1 MSYPGYYGP
10 REYYRGRRRR
20 RSPFDD
26 MNLASLGKLYTDVPV
41 TAVQTAME
49 GLNTEYRRV
58 ADYKDNL
65 EEALAS
71 AQVMEGDSIEKQN
84 LIKGLQ
90 DQINT
95 FVEDTGGAFERGDQF
110 VRGLA
115 KDVSKN
121 PWLYQAIDN
130 KKKFDEDQKVLDEMR
145 VQGLAP
151 IYYSDPNFTTM
162 GADGTPQTY
171 QSYIGS
177 TVDRRPALESFFKN
191 LKANKGYKI
200 NQFFDV
206 LTSQDVSQPRID
218 AIVNSV
224 FDDLT
229 RTKEYQQSLENA
241 QAQAQ
246 FSGQPFD
253 KTAFDDVWK
262 SQLQNV
268 GNEFVYNQEGINLNT
283 SYRNALMEA
292 NQQGMTLPTD
302 FGTQQIEG
310 DMRGAFEGQGESNLE
325 FGFADRIEYYSSADA
340 LNNNIKQEEPRLI
353 QLPGKVI
360 DLTDAKGNLFTGGRF
375 EDKPADQS
383 YLARRT
389 GRAQLVPVVAD
400 MSAGA
405 FGLKANDIAEALK
418 AEGLEWNAKTQE
430 DYANQLPYSGQA
442 GGFAGGT
449 NKLERSLE
457 GFIPKSI
464 NVNGQE
470 VLYLQMEDSGA
481 LIIEQKPKVQYEAFQ
496 RDGKNVNS
504 IGFVLSDPT
513 PIESVIFNVGS
524 PGGGLMPGYRVVGG
538 VTDFF
543 STKERLNQYKKI
555 LLPGASIPEVKE
567 SLDEVNSIL
576 GSVNA
581 GNQLTPRQQQQLDI
595 IREGILPEVIKAT
608 SGALFTRPTELTKL
622 NEMP

>member
-1 MSYPGYYGP
+1 MSYYPGYYGP

-49 GLNTEYRRV
+49 GLNKEYLRV
-58 ADYKDNL
+58 ADQKDAL
-65 EEALAS
+65 SEALAA
-71 AQVMEGDSIEKQN
+71 AQVMEGDNPEKQN

-95 FVEDTGGAFERGDQF
+95 FVEDTGGAFEKGDKF

-115 KDVSKN
+115 KDVSQN
-121 PWLYQAIDN
+121 PWLYQAIEN
-130 KKKFDEDQKVLDEMR
+130 KKLFDEDQKMLDEMR

-151 IYYSDPNFTTM
+151 IYLSDPNFTTM

-177 TVDRRPALESFFKN
+177 TVDRRPALESFFEN
-191 LKANKGYKI
+191 LKANKGYKV

-206 LTSQDVSQPRID
+206 LTSQGVSQPRID

-292 NQQGMTLPTD
+292 NQNTTTLPTD

-310 DMRGAFEGQGESNLE
+310 DMRGGKESDP
-325 FGFADRIEYYSSADA
+325 GFLGMGGSDDFQYYSGADA
-340 LNNNIKQEEPRLI
+340 LNSNYRQDDPRLT

-360 DLTDAKGNLFTGGRF
+360 DLTDASGNLVSRSKFT
-375 EDKPADQS
+375 DAPPNTS
-383 YLARRT
+383 YNARRT

-400 MSAGA
+400 MSSGA
-405 FGLKANDIAEALK
+405 FGLRANDISDALK
-418 AEGLEWNAKTQE
+418 AEGLEWNAETQ
-430 DYANQLPYSGQA
+430 ANFANELPFSGKV
-442 GGFAGGT
+442 GGFVGGS
-449 NKLERSLE
+449 NKLERNLE
-457 GFIPKSI
+457 EFIPKSI

-470 VLYLQMEDSGA
+470 VTYLQMTDGRA
-481 LIIEQKPKVQYEAFQ
+481 LIVEEKPKVQYEVFDEKGEVSQ
-496 RDGKNVNS
+496 
-504 IGFVLSDPT
+504 GFILADPT
-513 PIESVIFNVGS
+513 PVESVVFNVGT

-538 VTDFF
+538 VTDFY
-543 STKERLNQYKKI
+543 STKQRLNQYKKI
-555 LLPGASIPEVKE
+555 LKPGAASPVVKE
-567 SLDEVNSIL
+567 ALDEVNAIL
-576 GSVNA
+576 ASVNA
-581 GNQLTPRQQQQLDI
+581 GKQLTPRQQRQLDI
-595 IREGILPEVIKAT
+595 MREGILPEVIKAT

-622 NEMP
+622 NEIP

>member
-1 MSYPGYYGP
+1 
-10 REYYRGRRRR
+10 
-20 RSPFDD
+20 
-26 MNLASLGKLYTDVPV
+26 
-41 TAVQTAME
+41 
-49 GLNTEYRRV
+49 
-58 ADYKDNL
+58 
-65 EEALAS
+65 
-71 AQVMEGDSIEKQN
+71 
-84 LIKGLQ
+84 
-90 DQINT
+90 
-95 FVEDTGGAFERGDQF
+95 
-110 VRGLA
+110 
-115 KDVSKN
+115 
-121 PWLYQAIDN
+121 
-130 KKKFDEDQKVLDEMR
+130 MR

>member
-1 MSYPGYYGP
+1 MSYYPGYYGP

-49 GLNTEYRRV
+49 GLNKEYLRV
-58 ADYKDNL
+58 ADQKDAL
-65 EEALAS
+65 SEALAA
-71 AQVMEGDSIEKQN
+71 AQVMEGDNPEKQN

-95 FVEDTGGAFERGDQF
+95 FVEDTGGAFEKGDKF

-115 KDVSKN
+115 KDVSQN
-121 PWLYQAIDN
+121 PWLYQAIEN
-130 KKKFDEDQKVLDEMR
+130 KKLFDEDQKMLDEMR

-151 IYYSDPNFTTM
+151 IYLSDPNFTTM

-177 TVDRRPALESFFKN
+177 TVDRRPALESFFEN
-191 LKANKGYKI
+191 LKANKGYKV

-206 LTSQDVSQPRID
+206 LTSQGVSQPRID

-292 NQQGMTLPTD
+292 NQNTTTLPTD

-310 DMRGAFEGQGESNLE
+310 DMRGGKESDP
-325 FGFADRIEYYSSADA
+325 GFLGMGGSDDFQYYSGADA
-340 LNNNIKQEEPRLI
+340 LNSNYRQDDPRLT

-360 DLTDAKGNLFTGGRF
+360 DLTDASGNLVSRSKFT
-375 EDKPADQS
+375 DAPPNTS
-383 YLARRT
+383 YNARRT

-400 MSAGA
+400 MSSGA
-405 FGLKANDIAEALK
+405 FGLRANDISDALK
-418 AEGLEWNAKTQE
+418 AEGLEWNAETQ
-430 DYANQLPYSGQA
+430 ANFANELPFSGKV
-442 GGFAGGT
+442 GGFVGGS
-449 NKLERSLE
+449 NKLERNLE
-457 GFIPKSI
+457 EFIPKSI

-470 VLYLQMEDSGA
+470 VTYLQMTDGRA
-481 LIIEQKPKVQYEAFQ
+481 LIVEEKPKVQYEVFDEKGEVSQ
-496 RDGKNVNS
+496 
-504 IGFVLSDPT
+504 GFILADPT
-513 PIESVIFNVGS
+513 PVESVVFNVGT

-538 VTDFF
+538 MG
-543 STKERLNQYKKI
+543 RHCL
-555 LLPGASIPEVKE
+555 LLPPK
-567 SLDEVNSIL
+567 
-576 GSVNA
+576 
-581 GNQLTPRQQQQLDI
+581 
-595 IREGILPEVIKAT
+595 
-608 SGALFTRPTELTKL
+608 RPTKIFKSIVPFELNPKPQFLHL
-622 NEMP
+622 NIKCPRPVALLKPLVLKTTG

>member
-1 MSYPGYYGP
+1 MSYYPGYYGP

-49 GLNTEYRRV
+49 GLNKEYRRV
-58 ADYKDNL
+58 ADYKDSL
-65 EEALAS
+65 QEALAA

-90 DQINT
+90 DQIDT
-95 FVEDTGGAFERGDQF
+95 FVQDTGGAFEKGDQF

-130 KKKFDEDQKVLDEMR
+130 KKKFDADQKILDEMR
-145 VQGLAP
+145 VKGLAP
-151 IYYSDPNFTTM
+151 IYLSDPNFTTM
-162 GADGTPQTY
+162 GPDGTPQTY

-177 TVDRRPALESFFKN
+177 TVDRRPALESFFEN
-191 LKANKGYKI
+191 LKANKGYKV

-206 LTSQDVSQPRID
+206 LTSQGVSQPRID

-253 KTAFDDVWK
+253 KTAFDNVWK

-283 SYRNALMEA
+283 SYRNVLLAA
-292 NQQGMTLPTD
+292 NQDTTTLPTD
-302 FGTQQIEG
+302 FGTQYIEG
-310 DMRGAFEGQGESNLE
+310 DMRGFKEDDDFNLGLIAGDDE
-325 FGFADRIEYYSSADA
+325 ASYYSSADA
-340 LNNNIKQEEPRLI
+340 INTNYSQDDVKQR

-360 DLTDAKGNLFTGGRF
+360 DLTDASGNLVSRSKFT
-375 EDKPADQS
+375 DAPSNTS
-383 YLARRT
+383 YNARRT
-389 GRAQLVPVVAD
+389 GTAQLVPIVAD
-400 MSAGA
+400 MSSGA
-405 FGLKANDIAEALK
+405 FGLRTQDIVKALK
-418 AEGLEWNAKTQE
+418 EQGLEWNAETQ
-430 DYANQLPYSGQA
+430 ANFANELPFSGKV
-442 GGFAGGT
+442 GGFIGSS
-449 NKLERSLE
+449 NKLERNLE
-457 GFIPKSI
+457 SFIPKSV

-470 VLYLQMEDSGA
+470 VTYLNMTDGRA
-481 LIIEQKPKVQYEAFQ
+481 LIVEQRPKVQYEVFDEKGEVSQ
-496 RDGKNVNS
+496 
-504 IGFVLSDPT
+504 GFVLADPT
-513 PIESVIFNVGS
+513 PVESVVFNVGT

-538 VTDFF
+538 VTDFH
-543 STKERLNQYKKI
+543 STKQRLQQYQKI
-555 LLPGASIPEVKE
+555 LQPGAGSPIVAAAIN
-567 SLDEVNSIL
+567 EVNGIL
-576 GSVNA
+576 ASVRA
-581 GNQLTPRQQQQLDI
+581 GRQLTPRQQNVLDN
-595 IREGILPEVIKAT
+595 IRQGILPEVIKAT
-608 SGALFTRPTELTKL
+608 SGAMFRRPTELTKL
-622 NEMP
+622 NEIP